1 MMKPQPKRLSPPSTQ
16 SGFTII
22 ESLLAILIVT
32 ALLVGIAPVITLSVA
47 TRLQARRVEQG
58 TQAARTYIDG
68 VRSRK
73 IDPPAHLRPLAEVEP
88 VPGTGKERFVPRIGA
103 FSAINAPGRGIA
115 NVFNCEAATYCRNQ
129 TNLSLYCAD
138 FDGSG
143 ACENTSVSDLIVQ
156 AFRSTIAAPGNP
168 TVALDPNDNGSK
180 GFLLGVRV
188 YRAAAFNGE
197 TEPLLTTQDT
207 GGKKVATNTAGTGS
221 MRLPLVEMTTEVGG
235 TTDSPY
241 SGLCQRLGGCKQ

>member
-1 MMKPQPKRLSPPSTQ
+1 MMKSQPKRLSPPSTQ

-32 ALLVGIAPVITLSVA
+32 ALLIGIAPVITLSVA
-47 TRLQARRVEQG
+47 TRLQARRVEQA

-73 IDPPAHLRPLAEVEP
+73 IDPPDHLRPLAEVQVDP
-88 VPGTGKERFVPRIGA
+88 NTGDKTFVPRIGA
-103 FSAINAPGRGIA
+103 FSAIYAPGRGSA
-115 NVFNCEAATYCRNQ
+115 NANCNAATYCRNQ
-129 TNLSLYCAD
+129 ANLSLYCAD

-143 ACENTSVSDLIVQ
+143 ACENSSVSDLIVQ
-156 AFRSTIAAPGNP
+156 AFRSTIADPGNP
-168 TVALDPNDNGSK
+168 TVALDPTDDGSK
-180 GFLLGVRV
+180 GFLLGIRV

-197 TEPLLTTQDT
+197 PEELLTTQDT

-241 SGLCQRLGGCKQ
+241 NGLCQRLGGCKQ